1 MGELAVCIRRTGCSQ
16 LWKKLDLI
24 LLLLPEKNTGVAGRK
39 KLNKC
44 LLALL
49 MYSGNVNTNDTKSEI

>member
-1 MGELAVCIRRTGCSQ
+1 MHVSHWVQFTVEETRFNII
-16 LWKKLDLI
+16 I
-24 LLLLPEKNTGVAGRK
+24 LTRKKNTGVAGHK

>member
-1 MGELAVCIRRTGCSQ
+1 MHPSYWVQLTVEETRFNIIIFTG
-16 LWKKLDLI
+16 
-24 LLLLPEKNTGVAGRK
+24 KNTGVAGRK

>member
-1 MGELAVCIRRTGCSQ
+1 MHPSYWVQLTVEETGFNIIIFYQ
-16 LWKKLDLI
+16 
-24 LLLLPEKNTGVAGRK
+24 KNNMRVAGHK

-49 MYSGNVNTNDTKSEI
+49 MYSGNVNMNDTKSGI

>member
-1 MGELAVCIRRTGCSQ
+1 MHPSYWVQ
-16 LWKKLDLI
+16 LTVEETRFNIIIFSGK
-24 LLLLPEKNTGVAGRK
+24 KNTGVAGHK